1 MSIVTSAQGV
11 AYAESS
17 AGFTCIQPATI
28 FKWED
33 YQGPLRSAVGLLARG
48 LEHKPANRSRYKPGT
63 VLCSVKVKDKFTLF
77 VRDTFDPFSL
87 VSPAVSAGMDQSANR
102 DPSYGEGASGYA
114 RRFGASLASQ
124 TSARFFGGFVY
135 PTLFSEDPRYYPLIH
150 GSGRHR
156 FLHAVQHT
164 FVARHESGKGMFNAS
179 KWLGT
184 ATSVSLGEV
193 LHPGTERGLTP
204 ALKAGGYS
212 LAVDMGFDVL
222 REFWPDIARKFR
234 MPFRASQDAVD
245 TKSSF

>member
-164 FVARHESGKGMFNAS
+164 FVARHDSGKGMFNAS
-179 KWLGT
+179 KL
-184 ATSVSLGEV
+184 
-193 LHPGTERGLTP
+193 
-204 ALKAGGYS
+204 
-212 LAVDMGFDVL
+212 
-222 REFWPDIARKFR
+222 
-234 MPFRASQDAVD
+234 
-245 TKSSF
+245 